1 MLAMLKQIFFI
12 VKLMIDKSFTKK
24 NFFFTYLFI
33 LILISFS
40 INQYYAYIG
49 VLPVDSFST
58 FNTGYDI
65 LNGQLPFKD
74 FWTIKGPVMDILQAL
89 FFKLLG
95 VSWFSYAVH
104 SSVFNS
110 IFALST
116 FLTLKKFNLEVRYCF
131 FYSALASILMYPTY
145 GIPFTDHHV
154 AIFSMLSVYC
164 LCIAI
169 KFNDLK
175 YWSIIPILLFLG
187 FFTKQTPAAYFAI
200 LISFVSILYLFFNFE
215 KKIIIYVFLSS
226 VLIILFFFSLVFF
239 YDIPIK
245 NIIVQ
250 YFLFP
255 MSLGETRLEWV
266 FPLEFKRFIL
276 RYKLLYIA
284 LAIPI
289 FFLIK
294 NCFKNLSSFTS
305 KDNLIFILLF
315 GTLIIFVTHQLMTI
329 NALFIFFLIP
339 VFSGFSHIYS
349 NMFKHKNKFIYFFLA
364 LSLVSTIYYHQK
376 YISKRDTLILR
387 DVNLKNAINSS
398 VIHEKLSNLKW
409 ITHHYPKNPQE
420 EIEYLKETMEIIKND
435 SRVKMIVTDYQF
447 ISVTLSINDNSA
459 ARIWWRHHIYP
470 AGPGKKY
477 FSEWKNF
484 LIDRIKSN
492 KIEVVYTIK
501 PLEGEENI
509 FRDLID
515 RECYNEKYLNKILM
529 VQEIYKCKDFNL

>member
-1 MLAMLKQIFFI
+1 MLAILKQIFFV
-12 VKLMIDKSFTKK
+12 VKLMIDKSFIKK

-164 LCIAI
+164 LCLAI

-175 YWSIIPILLFLG
+175 YWLIIPILLFLG

-215 KKIIIYVFLSS
+215 KKIIIYVVLSS
-226 VLIILFFFSLVFF
+226 VLVILFFFSLVFF
-239 YDIPIK
+239 
-245 NIIVQ
+245 
-250 YFLFP
+250 L
-255 MSLGETRLEWV
+255 
-266 FPLEFKRFIL
+266 
-276 RYKLLYIA
+276 
-284 LAIPI
+284 
-289 FFLIK
+289 
-294 NCFKNLSSFTS
+294 
-305 KDNLIFILLF
+305 
-315 GTLIIFVTHQLMTI
+315 
-329 NALFIFFLIP
+329 
-339 VFSGFSHIYS
+339 
-349 NMFKHKNKFIYFFLA
+349 
-364 LSLVSTIYYHQK
+364 
-376 YISKRDTLILR
+376 
-387 DVNLKNAINSS
+387 
-398 VIHEKLSNLKW
+398 
-409 ITHHYPKNPQE
+409 
-420 EIEYLKETMEIIKND
+420 
-435 SRVKMIVTDYQF
+435 
-447 ISVTLSINDNSA
+447 
-459 ARIWWRHHIYP
+459 
-470 AGPGKKY
+470 
-477 FSEWKNF
+477 
-484 LIDRIKSN
+484 
-492 KIEVVYTIK
+492 
-501 PLEGEENI
+501 
-509 FRDLID
+509 
-515 RECYNEKYLNKILM
+515 
-529 VQEIYKCKDFNL
+529 